1 MKKII
6 WISSY
11 PKSGNTW
18 VRYFLC
24 NYFFNDSWE
33 DLNFEIL
40 KNIDKFPPYEYLKK
54 IVDEKIILNN
64 AYNISKY
71 WIKIQKEVTKIKKN
85 YLFYKNHNSLVS
97 IEGNEFTNDL
107 FSLAAIYIVRDP
119 RDVLISYLNFDSTLT
134 MKEGFKR
141 LTNEQLYCHVS
152 KKNSLDVEV
161 LGSWKFNYISWRDGV
176 KNMPR
181 LIIKYEDLV
190 NDTYNTMLKVIIF
203 LSNLINSKIDHEKI
217 KFSIKQSSFQRLQK
231 LENTFGFEEISS
243 TNKFFNSGKINQWKN
258 QLTKDQIYFI
268 ENTFKEEM
276 KELNYI

>member
-18 VRYFLC
+18 VRYLLC

-107 FSLAAIYIVRDP
+107 FSLATIYIVRDP

-134 MKEGFKR
+134 MKEGLKR

-152 KKNSLDVEV
+152 KKNPLDVEI
-161 LGSWKFNYISWRDGV
+161 LGSWKFNYTSWRDGV
-176 KNMPR
+176 TNMPK
-181 LIIKYEDLV
+181 IIVRYEDLV
-190 NDTYNTMLKVIIF
+190 NDTYTTMLKIIIF
-203 LSNLINSKIDHEKI
+203 LSKLINCKIDYEKI
-217 KFSIKQSSFQRLQK
+217 KFSVKQSTFQRLQK
-231 LENTFGFEEISS
+231 IENEIGFHKHQ
-243 TNKFFNSGKINQWKN
+243 NKFFNAGKVNQWKN
-258 QLTKDQIYFI
+258 ILSQDQVYFI
-268 ENTFKEEM
+268 KNSFKEEM

>member
-18 VRYFLC
+18 VRYLLC
-24 NYFFNDSWE
+24 NYFYNDHKE
-33 DLNFEIL
+33 DFKFEIL
-40 KNIDKFPPYEYLKK
+40 KNINKFPSIQYVKK
-54 IVDEKIILNN
+54 LADKEIILNN

-71 WIKIQKEVTKIKKN
+71 WIKIQKEITKTDKN
-85 YLFYKNHNSLVS
+85 FVFLKNHNSLVS
-97 IEGNEFTNDL
+97 IKGNEFTSEL
-107 FSLAAIYIVRDP
+107 FSLGSIYIVRDP
-119 RDVLISYLNFDSTLT
+119 RDVLISQLNFNKQLTL
-134 MKEGFKR
+134 KQALKK
-141 LTNEQLYCHVS
+141 LTSENLFCHVS

-231 LENTFGFEEISS
+231 LENTLGFEEISS
-243 TNKFFNSGKINQWKN
+243 TNKFFNSGKINQWKD